1 MFDSFEVE
9 MIDNVPVI
17 DEDGIMAY
25 TTMLDNTSTA
35 QARWFGN
42 CMFFVC
48 NISRELTKVKY
59 AVYHNGSFV
68 SAKVLRK
75 MEKAK
80 AKEQLKITKLTA
92 KREKMEAKS
101 REERRTIQEKFEQVK
116 ELLKVRV
123 SNSKYF
129 GMGEHFMT
137 KRKEGV
143 PFKTGKEIM
152 DSVNA
157 RLETREREYSVKDRA
172 NDVMS
177 KLGNIDVTQFFD
189 QTKFKEYLQTPHG
202 QETLAKYRE
211 SET

>member
-9 MIDNVPVI
+9 MIDGVPVI

-42 CMFFVC
+42 CMYFIC
-48 NISRELTKVKY
+48 RISREITKVKY
-59 AVYHNGSFV
+59 AVYHNDSFV

-80 AKEQLKITKLTA
+80 AKEQIKIAKLTA

-101 REERRTIQEKFEQVK
+101 REERRTIQERFEQVK

-123 SNSKYF
+123 SNSKHF

-137 KRKEGV
+137 KRKKGV
-143 PFKTGKEIM
+143 PFKTAEEIM
-152 DSVNA
+152 DSVNE
-157 RLETREREYSVKDRA
+157 RLAAREREYSVKDRV
-172 NDVMS
+172 NDVRS
-177 KLGNIDVTQFFD
+177 KMGNIDVTQFFD
-189 QTKFKEYLQTPHG
+189 QTKFREYLQTPHG
-202 QETLAKYRE
+202 QETLSKYRE
-211 SET
+211 S